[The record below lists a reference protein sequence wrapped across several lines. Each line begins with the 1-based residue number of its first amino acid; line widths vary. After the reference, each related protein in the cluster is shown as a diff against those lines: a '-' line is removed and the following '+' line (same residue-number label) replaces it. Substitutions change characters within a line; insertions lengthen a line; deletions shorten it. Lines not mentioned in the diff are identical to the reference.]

1 MTANAKES
9 SNQNEATLKI
19 TKNTLMYEIIY
30 FNIESQKETYGRDA
44 FGEFGTLLST
54 DSDFAIPDIYDFQS
68 EPQPISIPRNNSLG
82 TSDLAAS

>member
-1 MTANAKES
+1 
-9 SNQNEATLKI
+9 
-19 TKNTLMYEIIY
+19 MYEIIY

-68 EPQPISIPRNNSLG
+68 EPQYQIPS
-82 TSDLAAS
+82 TQSPETTH